1 MLEFAF
7 KNFDEFKELFV
18 REDKRRKNAV
28 LLAFLKDRVIRDY
41 LKENYVRG
49 LFTIN
54 TMQALRQFCDAEIMS
69 SGRGD
74 GRIKVGPNIYWRCEN
89 YHYDDQE
96 GICEDRDYRSYR
108 YRNMSEGRIYKKKFG
123 RLFRDIIEC
132 SDFGKILPESV
143 KLWLCEE
150 HQREWETYARSK
162 LPNDLRLVVDDDFAK
177 IYDDRAL
184 KGEFHSCMTGRG
196 HHYFYERSVKA
207 KAAYLL
213 DSEDL
218 IRARCVI
225 FTEVHDV
232 DNPDV
237 VVRLAERQYATDGSE
252 LLKRDLVRELIA
264 GGHIDGYK
272 RVGADCH
279 SPRAWISSKEE
290 DWSHRKFYIDC
301 DLEDD
306 DIVSYQDTF
315 KNYNLEEKR
324 AYNYYEKGCDYDLA
338 TTDEHFYERE
348 ENYDE
353 YHDYHTSSDLVRVY
367 YHGDWMD
374 CSEDDLDD
382 FYWVEN
388 EGWVHYEDCS
398 TCPECNERYMDNDAY
413 HSDITGEDYCC
424 ESCMEDAEQD
434 YKENHWYWSEY
445 DGEHFENESDVTEWV
460 NEDGDVQS
468 ISVDSLDRMLD
479 SGSAI
484 MVGGRHYSAEWAA
497 KILEENA

>member
-54 TMQALRQFCDAEIMS
+54 TMQALRQFCDSEIIT

-74 GRIKVGPNIYWRCEN
+74 CIIKVDERKWRCDN
-89 YHYDDQE
+89 YDYDDQE
-96 GICEDRDYRSYR
+96 GICEDRDYRAYR
-108 YRNMSEGRIYKKKFG
+108 YRSRLDGRIYKKKFG

-132 SDFGKILPESV
+132 SDFGKILPEPV

-177 IYDDRAL
+177 IYDGDSLR
-184 KGEFHSCMTGRG
+184 GDFHSCMTGRG

-213 DSEDL
+213 DSENL

-237 VVRLAERQYATDGSE
+237 VVRLAERQYSTDGSE
-252 LLKRDLVRELIA
+252 VLKRDLVRELIM

-279 SPRAWISSKEE
+279 SPRAWISSTEE
-290 DWSHRKFYIDC
+290 DWSQRKFYIDC
-301 DLEDD
+301 DLEHD

-315 KNYNLEEKR
+315 KNYNMSEKR
-324 AYNYYEKGCDYDLA
+324 AYNYCEKGCDYDLA
-338 TTDEHFYERE
+338 TTDEYFYERDD
-348 ENYDE
+348 NYDE
-353 YHDYHTSSDLVRVY
+353 YHDCYTSSDLVRVF
-367 YHGDWMD
+367 YHGDWID
-374 CSEDDLDD
+374 CSEDDIDD
-382 FYWVEN
+382 FYWVDG
-388 EGWVHYEDCS
+388 EGWVHYDDCS
-398 TCPECNERYMDNDAY
+398 TCPVCNERYMDDYAR

-424 ESCMEDAEQD
+424 DACMDDAERE
-434 YKENHWYWSEY
+434 YKGSHWYWSEY
-445 DGEHFENESDVTEWV
+445 DEEYFEDEGDVTYWV
-460 NEDGDVQS
+460 NEDGEEQS
-468 ISVDSLDRMLD
+468 ISVDSLKRMLYN
-479 SGSAI
+479 GSAV
-484 MVGGRHYSAEWAA
+484 MVGGKHYNAEWAA
-497 KILEENA
+497 ENLEENA